1 MLTWITMSL
10 CDHQGPTCVH
20 SFMLTWITQTTIT
33 MTDWITKN
41 PDVIIYL
48 LLTGDTCATVLGV
61 LAAVIYVDINI
72 AIAEGTS
79 KWDW

>member
-1 MLTWITMSL
+1 MSYNVK
-10 CDHQGPTCVH
+10 CVH

-61 LAAVIYVDINI
+61 LAAVIYVDIKI